1 MQQIMYLSI
10 AQQNIC
16 AIFFIFEA
24 CMVCASVALSL
35 VRLLFM
41 LRFSDD
47 SESQNRDNGI

>member
-1 MQQIMYLSI
+1 MQQIMYFSTV
-10 AQQNIC
+10 QQNMC
-16 AIFFIFEA
+16 AIFFYLEA

>member
-1 MQQIMYLSI
+1 MYFSTV
-10 AQQNIC
+10 QQNMC
-16 AIFFIFEA
+16 AIFYPEA
-24 CMVCASVALSL
+24 CMICASVALSL